1 MFDFDNDGD
10 FDLEDIVETD
20 IALGLFSEDECP
32 HCGEF
37 IENPNAKMC
46 PFCGGK
52 LFKMIK

>member
-10 FDLEDIVETD
+10 FDLDDIIEAD
-20 IALGLFSEDECP
+20 ITLGLFSEDECP

-37 IENPNAKMC
+37 IKNSNTKIC

-52 LFKMIK
+52 LEY